1 MLLKPRK
8 NHKMKKILASL
19 FLLAIVTISCV
30 RTKNTIKNIDN
41 SAAIPQLNK
50 SNAFVLKAIS
60 KNSKYGYD
68 KDYPVNVYYKNS
80 NDENLNAERFIN
92 ALAGP
97 KGEIIQFQKLESCC
111 PFPSKQSELG
121 AGFLDV
127 YQITYSGLKNPKI
140 LYLNIYER
148 GVLEAPVGLTIK
160 NP

>member
-1 MLLKPRK
+1 
-8 NHKMKKILASL
+8 MKKILASL